1 MMSWSRLLRAIGFG
15 GPTYFPDLGP
25 EMTGAASP
33 RRKGAL
39 ILTGIVL
46 AAAGTFSLGAVIFVQ
61 LSTLKIEVAS
71 LKREL
76 AGTTGKLAKL
86 EANVTAARSHTNEI
100 KDGADARML
109 ASAGSIPRAPL
120 VLTRDEIQLILDVI
134 KVAPPLPWG
143 SANHECRRSPSR
155 YGFGSAAG
163 ANYEKGAEVTGSEV
177 CGRPEQGHCGRGA
190 RHQSGGDHHQPQLK
204 RDSVCFPSDSYQSGL
219 SGSNN
224 DVE

>member
-86 EANVTAARSHTNEI
+86 EANVTAARSHPNEI

-134 KVAPPLPWG
+134 KVAPPLPG
-143 SANHECRRSPSR
+143 
-155 YGFGSAAG
+155 AARTMNVG
-163 ANYEKGAEVTGSEV
+163 DLLPDTALAPL
-177 CGRPEQGHCGRGA
+177 PEPITRKVPKLLGA
-190 RHQSGGDHHQPQLK
+190 RFAVDRNRAIVVVAPGTN
-204 RDSVCFPSDSYQSGL
+204 RVEIIINPS
-219 SGSNN
+219 
-224 DVE
+224 

>member
-15 GPTYFPDLGP
+15 GPTFFPDLGP

-46 AAAGTFSLGAVIFVQ
+46 AAVATLGLGAVIFIQ

-76 AGTTGKLAKL
+76 AGSTAKLARL
-86 EANVTAARSHTNEI
+86 EANAARSHPNEI

-109 ASAGSIPRAPL
+109 TSAGSIPRAPL
-120 VLTRDEIQLILDVI
+120 VLTHDEVQFILAVI
-134 KVAPPLPWG
+134 KVPPPPPGATPKINVGDLLPDTALAPLP
-143 SANHECRRSPSR
+143 EPITRKVP
-155 YGFGSAAG
+155 
-163 ANYEKGAEVTGSEV
+163 KLL
-177 CGRPEQGHCGRGA
+177 GA
-190 RHQSGGDHHQPQLK
+190 RFAVDRNRAIVVVAPGTN
-204 RDSVCFPSDSYQSGL
+204 RVEIIINPS
-219 SGSNN
+219 
-224 DVE
+224 